1 MVASGVALLAGVDS
15 AVPRQCKGA
24 TLQKD
29 HPSSG
34 SLFLFLKTHGL
45 IGLGPT
51 LEASFNLNYLPK
63 VPSPNTIVRLSSHP
77 LNTSKRGLNFNMS
90 FGGDIQAIASIIKY
104 MIRTPD
110 VNCGN

>member
-1 MVASGVALLAGVDS
+1 L
-15 AVPRQCKGA
+15 
-24 TLQKD
+24 
-29 HPSSG
+29 G

-51 LEASFNLNYLPK
+51 LESAFNLNYLPK

-77 LNTSKRGLNFNMS
+77 LNTSQRGLNFNMS
-90 FGGDIQAIASIIKY
+90 FGGDIQAIASIKY

-110 VNCGN
+110 LN